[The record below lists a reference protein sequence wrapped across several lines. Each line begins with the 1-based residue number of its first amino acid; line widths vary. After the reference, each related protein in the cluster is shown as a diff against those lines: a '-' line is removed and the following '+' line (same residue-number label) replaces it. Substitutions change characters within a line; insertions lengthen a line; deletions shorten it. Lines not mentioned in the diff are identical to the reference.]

1 VNRLALFLFLAA
13 APLRAQELEPRAL
26 INAPVGTNFVLVS
39 TGYLFGNLLLDPALP
54 LENGEADVWTFA
66 GSYARAIDFFGLAG
80 KIGVGVPLATG
91 KWSAA
96 VNGIDT
102 TATRSGFG
110 DPVFRLSVN
119 FLGSPA
125 LTPQEF
131 RGYRQSTVAGLIL
144 AVTAPLGQYN
154 PERLINLG
162 SNRWSLATRLGLS
175 HNFGKWIIEGYAT
188 GTFYTANEDFFG
200 GNTLEQ
206 HPLFDGQLHVIR
218 FIGSPFFWV
227 AGSAGYAWGGRSVLN
242 GVEKQS
248 LDNKRLSLAVRKPF
262 GRQHAIKAAYIN
274 GLSTRLGSDFDT
286 FQLAWQYAW

>member
-1 VNRLALFLFLAA
+1 MSRFALLLFFA

-54 LENGEADVWTFA
+54 LEDGQADLWTFA
-66 GSYARAIDFFGLAG
+66 ASYARAINVFGMAG

-91 KWSAA
+91 KWSAE
-96 VNGIDT
+96 VGGIDT
-102 TATRSGFG
+102 TATRSGLG
-110 DPVFRLSVN
+110 DPVLRFSFN
-119 FLGSPA
+119 FIGSPA
-125 LTPQEF
+125 LTASEF
-131 RGYRQSTVAGLIL
+131 RSYRQSTVAGLIF

-162 SNRWSLATRLGLS
+162 SNRWSVATRLGLS
-175 HNFGKWIIEGYAT
+175 HNFGKWMVEGYAT
-188 GTFYTANEDFFG
+188 GTFYTRNDDFFG

-218 FIGSPFFWV
+218 FLGSPLFWI

-242 GVEKQS
+242 GVEKDP
-248 LDNKRLSLAVRKPF
+248 LDNKRLSLAIRKPF
-262 GRQHAIKAAYIN
+262 GRQHAVKAAYIN